1 MRTENPL
8 TTIGAEIY
16 RRASHRE
23 GASALRGIGGLAVNV
38 LLVEDDNAHA
48 ELIQRMLC
56 RTLADEPSVNVLR
69 APTGHRA
76 LSLLE
81 QRPVELI
88 LLDYSLPDRDG
99 LEVLDAIRTRNV
111 DVPVIFLTAMDSA
124 EVCARAFKRGAV
136 DYVVKK
142 LNYLELLPSVIST
155 ARGAVP
161 VRSGGALDPS
171 SPGMIGEG
179 PAALRL
185 REAVARAAQ
194 STSTVLIEGETGTG
208 KELVAKAIHM
218 RGFRAKKP
226 LVMMNCAA
234 IPDTLF
240 ESELFGCIRGAYTGA
255 LSDRT
260 GLLES
265 ADGGT
270 LVLDEIEALA
280 LPLQAKL
287 LRAIQSRE
295 FKPLGSNRTIRVD
308 FRLIAATNESLERLI
323 DQGRFRRDLFYRLDV
338 VRLRVPPLRE
348 RREDLPCLVHHFV
361 ARYNQRNGTRFGS
374 LSAEAIAAL
383 GRRHWPGNIRE
394 LENVVERTLVN
405 STDPTIDEHE
415 LVEVGSAATGEPDER
430 EQIREALTR
439 NRWNREQT
447 AKELGLSRVTLW
459 RKMTRF
465 GLSD

>member
-1 MRTENPL
+1 M
-8 TTIGAEIY
+8 
-16 RRASHRE
+16 
-23 GASALRGIGGLAVNV
+23 NV

-56 RTLADEPSVNVLR
+56 RSLADEPSVNVLR

-76 LSLLE
+76 LLLLE

-111 DVPVIFLTAMDSA
+111 DVPVIFLTAADSA
-124 EVCARAFKRGAV
+124 EVCARAFKGGAV

-155 ARGAVP
+155 ARGAVSARP
-161 VRSGGALDPS
+161 AGTVDTST
-171 SPGMIGEG
+171 GMVGEG

-185 REAVARAAQ
+185 REVVTRAAQ

-208 KELVAKAIHM
+208 KELVAREIHM
-218 RGFRAKKP
+218 RGFRARKP
-226 LVMMNCAA
+226 FVTLNCAA
-234 IPDTLF
+234 IPDALF
-240 ESELFGCIRGAYTGA
+240 ESELFGCARGAYTGA
-255 LSDRT
+255 TSDRT
-260 GLLES
+260 GHLES

-270 LVLDEIEALA
+270 LVLDEIEALP

-287 LRAIQSRE
+287 LRVIQQRE
-295 FKPLGSNRTIRVD
+295 FKPLGSTRTVAVD
-308 FRLIAATNESLERLI
+308 FRLIATTNESLERLI

-338 VRLRVPPLRE
+338 LRLRVPPLRE
-348 RREDLPCLVHHFV
+348 RREDLPRLVRHFV

-374 LSAEAIAAL
+374 LSDDALAAL
-383 GRRHWPGNIRE
+383 ARRSWPGNIRQ
-394 LENVVERTLVN
+394 LENVIERTLVN
-405 STDPTIDEHE
+405 STGPAIDERE
-415 LVEVGSAATGEPDER
+415 IVEPTDAAPEPDER
-430 EQIREALTR
+430 EHIRDALTR

-459 RKMTRF
+459 RKMTRL
-465 GLSD
+465 GLAD

>member
-1 MRTENPL
+1 M
-8 TTIGAEIY
+8 
-16 RRASHRE
+16 
-23 GASALRGIGGLAVNV
+23 NV

-56 RTLADEPSVNVLR
+56 RSLADEPSVNVLR
-69 APTGHRA
+69 APTGQRA

-155 ARGAVP
+155 ARGAVSP
-161 VRSGGALDPS
+161 KPTGTLDP

-218 RGFRAKKP
+218 RSFRAKKP

-240 ESELFGCIRGAYTGA
+240 ESELFGCVRGAYTGA

-295 FKPLGSNRTIRVD
+295 FKPLGSNRTHRVD
-308 FRLIAATNESLERLI
+308 FRLIAATNEPLERLI

-348 RREDLPCLVHHFV
+348 RREDLPCLVRHFI
-361 ARYNQRNGTRFGS
+361 ARYNQRNGTHFGTM
-374 LSAEAIAAL
+374 SAEAIAAL
-383 GRRHWPGNIRE
+383 GRRSWPGNIRE

-415 LVEVGSAATGEPDER
+415 LVDAGSAVTGEPDER
-430 EQIREALTR
+430 EHIREALTR

-459 RKMTRF
+459 RKMNRL